1 MKQKLIDALTK
12 NVGLKILAI
21 IFSFLLWL
29 VVVNIDD
36 PKQTRTF
43 TSVVTVTNEDVL
55 TSHGKLYEIK
65 DGVNTVSFRVTA
77 KRSIIEKLSPSDFAA
92 VADMNNLENEER
104 IPVTL
109 AARSYANYI
118 TISSRQNYLYV
129 VLKDLTT
136 ERFVINAQTT
146 GELEPGLAVEEVTCS
161 PTVVT
166 VTGPQEVVDKI
177 ESVVATANVNGVN
190 TNFTE
195 NVIPKY
201 YDKNGDTVD
210 IKKLSLSVSTVGVS
224 VKFVN
229 TKTVDIAVKT
239 SGSLQPGLTLGSIK
253 TDPSSVM
260 IIGEAT
266 ALNDVSNITIPES
279 VINLSNLTGSF
290 TTTVDISSYLPTGVT
305 LAEGTSPKVA
315 IYVTMEGETAST
327 INVPSSNIELRN
339 IDHGLAAT
347 LDADEVQVNVF
358 GTESALASLDA
369 SKVVGYIDCSAL
381 TAGQNQNAVLQFD
394 NQEGITIQNTSVT
407 VTVIEDPNAKAESS
421 SDDDQD

>member
-1 MKQKLIDALTK
+1 M
-12 NVGLKILAI
+12 
-21 IFSFLLWL
+21 
-29 VVVNIDD
+29 
-36 PKQTRTF
+36 
-43 TSVVTVTNEDVL
+43 
-55 TSHGKLYEIK
+55 
-65 DGVNTVSFRVTA
+65 
-77 KRSIIEKLSPSDFAA
+77 
-92 VADMNNLENEER
+92 
-104 IPVTL
+104 
-109 AARSYANYI
+109 
-118 TISSRQNYLYV
+118 
-129 VLKDLTT
+129 
-136 ERFVINAQTT
+136 
-146 GELEPGLAVEEVTCS
+146 GELAPELAVEEVTCS

-177 ESVVATANVNGVN
+177 ESVVATANVGDVS

-195 NVIPKY
+195 NVVPKY

-239 SGSLQPGLTLGSIK
+239 SGTLQPGLTLGNIK

-260 IIGEAT
+260 IIGEAS

-305 LAEGTSPKVA
+305 LSEGTSPKVA

-339 IDHGLAAT
+339 VNHGFAAA
-347 LDADEVQVNVF
+347 LDADEVSVNVF
-358 GTESALASLDA
+358 GTETSLSTLDA
-369 SKVVGYIDCSAL
+369 REIQGYIDCSAL
-381 TAGQNQNAVLQFD
+381 VAGENQNVVLQFE
-394 NQEGITIQNTSVT
+394 NPEGVTIQNTSVT
-407 VTVIEDPNAKAESS
+407 VTVIEDPDAKTEDASEEENNE
-421 SDDDQD
+421 